1 MQLWLDL
8 TIIFGIMLPPM
19 GSLLIVLGPETH
31 MVDLDVEGFFYNFW
45 LSSVLAKYCGV
56 DLGSYMGHKKDLQG
70 TYIWILWLR
79 LMIGLVLSPYHA
91 IQGLL
96 WAIEVVRGD
105 RSDPDNPFRWYKIR
119 LNLPGDPS

>member
-31 MVDLDVEGFFYNFW
+31 MVDLDVEGFFYNFR

-56 DLGSYMGHKKDLQG
+56 DLGYYMGRKTD
-70 TYIWILWLR
+70 
-79 LMIGLVLSPYHA
+79 
-91 IQGLL
+91 
-96 WAIEVVRGD
+96 
-105 RSDPDNPFRWYKIR
+105 
-119 LNLPGDPS
+119 